1 MTTYRIKIDLIKFL
15 NLSVDSATEIDLS
28 IAENENFKSSYESA
42 YGLKLHKGISLAN
55 TNAIVYAGGTSVTKT
70 GNDVLD
76 ISATQNYVITNATFD
91 ETQDLDEFMFFVKN
105 NVFILDIDGKTNLVV
120 FKQISENDYLNK
132 SLTYIGMIQ
141 GKFNHSIG
149 LKNINI
155 DVVNYSFDYNY
166 VHIPKLE
173 RYYYVDSIE
182 LITADVTRLHLKEDV
197 LMSWQDL
204 IRQQNGFVSRYQNS
218 TDQTLVDIRL
228 PLEDK
233 LTIQNVTMT
242 NTGTGSLVNCTLDYN
257 NYAGVDYPN
266 ILIISMSTEVQT
278 YRGSYISAPSGSGL
292 PNISS
297 HLNQWEFM
305 RFIEMSDLFYLS
317 LAYRSNDAIS
327 SFINSVLWLPF
338 NPTTTF
344 GLNTSSSTAVFVKDK
359 YINDAGVYVN
369 TSSSDAPMKAYYPAN
384 DKDGACPYLIIKDF
398 TCSIGDAFYD
408 REPYS
413 NYEMFIPFV
422 GWVKVE
428 SSKIKGK
435 RILVYY
441 SMDIQSGISTA
452 YIYNYTDQYV
462 IWSGTCQLGMKVD
475 LTATNQAENIKQKQ
489 SNDLNMVLGLM
500 SSALAIGVG
509 VATENPVA
517 IAGGVLTAG
526 KTIASNV
533 NANNMIFERA
543 TTSFGTSDG
552 ALHSNK
558 DIKLKRTYHRP
569 LDIDM
574 TTYWKLQGNPY
585 NQYLDS
591 FNTLLGYAEISDIHF
606 EPNNEK
612 IYQDEIVE
620 IVDLL
625 QKGVIF

>member
-1 MTTYRIKIDLIKFL
+1 MSYSYRAKIDLIKFL
-15 NLSVDSATEIDLS
+15 DISVSAVSNINFS
-28 IAENENFKSSYESA
+28 ISNNENFKSSYESA
-42 YGLKLHKGISLAN
+42 YGLTLHKGTSLA
-55 TNAIVYAGGTSVTKT
+55 TTYAIVYAGGSSATKT

-76 ISATQNYVITNATFD
+76 ISATQDYVICDVTFED
-91 ETQDLDEFMFFVKN
+91 TDFDEFMFFVIN
-105 NVFILDIDGKTNLVV
+105 NVIILDVDGKTNLILY
-120 FKQISENDYLNK
+120 KQNSENDQLSK
-132 SLTYIGMIQ
+132 TLTYVDMIL
-141 GKFNHSIG
+141 GKFNHAIG
-149 LKNINI
+149 LKNINV
-155 DVVNYSFDYNY
+155 DVVNYSLNYNY
-166 VHIPKLE
+166 VFIPKLQ

-197 LMSWQDL
+197 LMSWKDL
-204 IRQQNGFVSRYQNS
+204 IKSQSAFVTRYQQSNNS
-218 TDQTLVDIRL
+218 TLVDIRL

-233 LTIQNVTMT
+233 LTIGNVTMT
-242 NTGTGSLVNCTLDYN
+242 DTGTGTLVNCTLDFN

-278 YRGSYISAPSGSGL
+278 YRGSYIHAPSGSGL
-292 PNISS
+292 PDISS

-317 LAYRSNDAIS
+317 LAYRSNDAVS

-344 GLNTSSSTAVFVKDK
+344 GLQSATSTAVFVKDK
-359 YINDAGVYVN
+359 YINYAGVYVN
-369 TSSSDAPMKAYYPAN
+369 TTSSDAPMKAYYPAIE
-384 DKDGACPYLIIKDF
+384 KDGACPYLIIKDF
-398 TCSIGDAFYD
+398 TCSIGDTFYD

-413 NYEMFIPFV
+413 NYEMYIPFV

-509 VATENPVA
+509 VVTENPVA
-517 IAGGVLTAG
+517 LAGGVLSAG

-558 DIKLKRTYHRP
+558 DVKLKRTYHKP
-569 LDIDM
+569 LTIDS
-574 TTYWKLQGNPY
+574 TTYVGLQGKPY
-585 NQYLDS
+585 NNYVS
-591 FNTLLGYAEISDIHF
+591 NMLLLSGYVEVGDIHF
-606 EPNNEK
+606 DPKGNDV
-612 IYQDEIVE
+612 YQDEIVE

>member
-1 MTTYRIKIDLIKFL
+1 MSYSYRAKIDLIKFL
-15 NLSVDSATEIDLS
+15 DISVSTTSNIAFS
-28 IAENENFKSSYESA
+28 IANNENFKLSYQNA
-42 YGLKLHKGISLAN
+42 YGLTLHKGTSLA
-55 TNAIVYAGGTSVTKT
+55 TTYAIVYAGGSSATKS

-76 ISATQNYVITNATFD
+76 ISATQDYVITDLTFED
-91 ETQDLDEFMFFVKN
+91 TDFDEFMFFVIN
-105 NVFILDIDGKTNLVV
+105 NVIILDVDGKTNLILY
-120 FKQISENDYLNK
+120 KQNSENDQLSK
-132 SLTYIGMIQ
+132 TLTYIDMIL
-141 GKFNHSIG
+141 GKFNHAIG
-149 LKNINI
+149 LKNINV
-155 DVVNYSFDYNY
+155 DVVNYSLNYNY
-166 VHIPKLE
+166 VFIPKLQ
-173 RYYYVDSIE
+173 RHYYVDSIE

-197 LMSWQDL
+197 LMSWKDL
-204 IRQQNGFVSRYQNS
+204 IKSQSAFVTRYQQSNNS
-218 TDQTLVDIRL
+218 TLVDIRL

-233 LTIQNVTMT
+233 LTIGNVTMT
-242 NTGTGSLVNCTLDYN
+242 DTGTGTLVNCTLDFN

-278 YRGSYISAPSGSGL
+278 YRGSYIHAPSGSGL
-292 PNISS
+292 PDISS

-344 GLNTSSSTAVFVKDK
+344 GLQSATSTAIYVKDK
-359 YINDAGVYVN
+359 YINEHGVYVN
-369 TSSSDAPMKAYYPAN
+369 TTSTDAPMKAYYPATE
-384 DKDGACPYLIIKDF
+384 KDGACPYLIIKDF
-398 TCSIGDAFYD
+398 TCSIGDTFYD

-413 NYEMFIPFV
+413 NYEMYIPFV

-509 VATENPVA
+509 VVTENPVA
-517 IAGGVLTAG
+517 LAGGVLSAG

-558 DIKLKRTYHRP
+558 DVKLKRTYHKP
-569 LDIDM
+569 LTIDS
-574 TTYWKLQGNPY
+574 TTYVGLQGRPY
-585 NQYLDS
+585 NNYVS
-591 FNTLLGYAEISDIHF
+591 NMLLLSGYVEVGDIHF
-606 EPNNEK
+606 DPKGND